1 MGMGNP
7 LYYDNAY
14 YNAWKARSIAS
25 RKQKELTEEY
35 QTAYNE
41 AKAANEARY
50 QQILTGYGTRYNQA
64 MTGLGQSRTAIT
76 GQLASNRAELLSGI
90 EGRGTNISGKL
101 ASNRAEVLGGLEGLG
116 KEELAGIGRQYTRER
131 ASASQGLISSGL
143 YSTTV
148 APAVLGGVG
157 RREGY
162 AVGAAQERLR
172 RERLGHLSQL
182 GTQELQAMER
192 LGSEKLG
199 YLSQLGAQELQALKE
214 MSAQE
219 LMAKTGLKKEELD
232 FMERRT
238 DEYPS
243 ESLYVQLMQGLGG
256 S

>member
-1 MGMGNP
+1 MALTPMGYRNP
-7 LYYDNAY
+7 YL
-14 YNAWKARSIAS
+14 S
-25 RKQKELTEEY
+25 RGALQGQSTTREKERLTEEY

-50 QQILTGYGTRYNQA
+50 QQILAGYGTRYNQA

-76 GQLASNRAELLSGI
+76 
-90 EGRGTNISGKL
+90 GKL

-148 APAVLGGVG
+148 APSVLGAVG

-162 AVGAAQERLR
+162 AMGEAQERLR
-172 RERLGHLSQL
+172 REQ
-182 GTQELQAMER
+182 
-192 LGSEKLG
+192 LG

-232 FMERRT
+232 FMERRE

-243 ESLYVQLMQGLGG
+243 ESLYVQLMKGLG
-256 S
+256 SS